1 MSCNICCEKYNKSI
15 NACVT
20 CEIGSCGFQAC
31 KTCVRTYLLG
41 TTSDPH
47 CMSCKN
53 GWSTKFLIDNLNR
66 TFVENDYKKHRKNL
80 LVERQI
86 SKTPELMNLVERTR
100 VLEEKNQEL
109 KNLMEK
115 HKEIK
120 KQLDL
125 INKEIYDKRIEINR
139 IGEGT
144 DPSEARKKF
153 IMPCPGDNCKGYLSS
168 QYKCEVCKLFTCPD
182 CFEII
187 GYTKNDEHVCKDEN
201 IKTAE
206 LIKKDTKGCPKCG
219 VRISKISGC
228 DQMWCTECKVAFSW
242 NTGKIILSGPIHN
255 PHYYNYLKENGLNGN
270 GQAPRN
276 PGDVVCGGIVGYY
289 QFVTIQRLLTG
300 FYSNSKKIGKK
311 ELDII
316 NSDPTISKFYKE
328 TGYNN
333 CLKIIGYLSDLHRN
347 INHIVN
353 NDTMRL
359 RRNVRNLGNYDDLT
373 VQYILNNKTKSE
385 LASAIFRNDNLRK
398 KHTEM
403 LNVYELLSTFGI
415 ERINNLY
422 NYFTQNDIY
431 NKLSK
436 YSASVNDYIL
446 FINKII
452 HMFNE
457 FTDIF
462 IYCNKQLCEISY
474 TYNLSVSLYD
484 PTGNRSNPQQRT
496 WTSSVK
502 IGKTQYE
509 NIHKGNYGALGIFLK
524 KHIGKNNHE
533 ASSSS
538 DVN

>member
-20 CEIGSCGFQAC
+20 CEIGNCGFQAC

-47 CMSCKN
+47 CMNCKN
-53 GWSTKFLIDNLNR
+53 GWSTKFLVDNLNR

-86 SKTPELMNLVERTR
+86 SRTPELMNLVERTR
-100 VLEEKNQEL
+100 VLKEKDEEL
-109 KNLMEK
+109 KELIIK
-115 HKEIK
+115 QKEVK
-120 KQLDL
+120 KQLEE
-125 INKEIYDKRIEINR
+125 INRQVYNKRIEINR

-144 DPSEARKKF
+144 DSSESRKKF
-153 IMPCPGDNCKGYLSS
+153 IMPCPGDDCKGYLSS

-187 GYTKNDEHVCKDEN
+187 GYTKNDEHICKEDN

-242 NTGKIILSGPIHN
+242 NSGKIILSGPIHN
-255 PHYYNYLKENGLNGN
+255 PHYYNYLKENGLSGN

-276 PGDVVCGGIVGYY
+276 PGDVVCGGIIGYY
-289 QFVTIQRLLTG
+289 QFVTIQRSLLG
-300 FYSNSKKIGKK
+300 FYNNSRKIGAK
-311 ELDII
+311 EMGII
-316 NSDPTISKFYKE
+316 DNDPIISKFYRD
-328 TGYNN
+328 TGYMNI
-333 CLKIIGYLSDLHRN
+333 KQIIGYLSDLHRN

-359 RRNVRNLGNYDDLT
+359 RHNVRNLGNFDDLT
-373 VQYILNNKTKSE
+373 VQYILNNKTKAE
-385 LASAIFRNDNLRK
+385 LATIIFRNDNSRK
-398 KHTEM
+398 KHSDM
-403 LNVYELLSTFGI
+403 LNIYELLSTFGI
-415 ERINNLY
+415 ERMNNLY
-422 NYFTQNDIY
+422 NNYTSGQTYKKFLNFTATI
-431 NKLSK
+431 
-436 YSASVNDYIL
+436 NDYIT
-446 FINKII
+446 FIQQII
-452 HMFNE
+452 NMFNE

-474 TYNLSVSLYD
+474 TYNLTVYLYD
-484 PTGNRSNPQQRT
+484 PIGNRLSPQERT
-496 WTSSVK
+496 WIKSVK

-509 NIHKGNYGALGIFLK
+509 NIQKGNYGDLNKFLK
-524 KHIGKNNHE
+524 KNIGNNNHE

-538 DVN
+538 DN